1 VKLLFDQNLS
11 RFLVERVGSEFNGS
25 LHVIQLGLDQA
36 TDREIW
42 DWAGE
47 HGFTIVSKDSD
58 FYDLAES
65 SGLPP
70 KAIWLRVGNASTG
83 QIEQLLYAN
92 SERILKFEQE
102 ERDSLLIIDLPL

>member
-1 VKLLFDQNLS
+1 MKLLFDQNLS
-11 RFLVERVGSEFNGS
+11 RFLVERVGSEFKGS

-58 FYDLAES
+58 FRDLAAS
-65 SGLPP
+65 LVPPP
-70 KAIWLRVGNASTG
+70 KAIWLRVGNASTTEI
-83 QIEQLLYAN
+83 QRALHAN
-92 SERILKFEQE
+92 TEIMLKFETERQE
-102 ERDSLLIIDLPL
+102 ALLVID